1 MEKKIDLLLSSSAT
15 RDYESDRDSMTITPE
30 QRKFIKQWFDDKVWR
45 ARTEI
50 VVKQNP
56 FEHVLVRIFLPDL
69 NVGNNWVLYIAN
81 RNNKKVHQGFATL
94 NENGA
99 DVILGSIALPSDDEG
114 QSPKTSD
121 HGFHMRA
128 DDEASHHELS

>member
-81 RNNKKVHQGFATL
+81 RNNK
-94 NENGA
+94 
-99 DVILGSIALPSDDEG
+99 
-114 QSPKTSD
+114 
-121 HGFHMRA
+121 
-128 DDEASHHELS
+128 